1 MNSQFH
7 PRPPTPVPFSGS
19 KPKRTFSRTQAACE
33 NPHAN
38 GLINAVYL
46 NAIEICGNLGS
57 VKGLGVLFG
66 SMALAAVVAM
76 VIAMKMVLTPDMTH
90 PNPNMHVI
98 QVEDA
103 IFAFFILLV
112 ALLAAVGAAI
122 FLRRD
127 IFTYRDEPILFN
139 RRTRK
144 VHFFRRRIN
153 MMRPFSPWPVVVDTY
168 DWECMR
174 GEINGGGVLIGSVPM
189 LRYWL
194 YLAVNDKPDS
204 KRVIDRF
211 VVGIAFREQYLL
223 AALWEH
229 IRRYME
235 EDGAP
240 LQHGDSLNLSQN
252 FSHRE
257 AWAVAFPFLSKNET
271 LRKSITMNVLMF
283 IGLPFSIVLGL
294 CTWIAEVTCR
304 DPQWPQDVIDQTGG
318 AALSDEA
325 VRALIS
331 PMPVQDESQLSEDE
345 KNDRSYR
352 AKKGKP
358 WWTPERRK
366 YAVLLALIGMLIGG
380 AKLVQFGIRG
390 Y

>member
-7 PRPPTPVPFSGS
+7 PGPPVPVPYSDT
-19 KPKRTFSRTQAACE
+19 KPKRVLSRDRTACE
-33 NPHAN
+33 HPHAN

-90 PNPNMHVI
+90 PNPQMHVI

-103 IFAFFILLV
+103 IFAFFIFLV

-168 DWECMR
+168 DWDCIR
-174 GEINGGGVLIGSVPM
+174 GEVNGGVALIGSVAM
-189 LRYWL
+189 MRYWL
-194 YLAVNDKPDS
+194 YLAVSDRPNNG
-204 KRVIDRF
+204 RVIDRF
-211 VVGIAFREQYLL
+211 VVGMAFREQVLL
-223 AALWEH
+223 AAIWEH

-240 LQHGDSLNLSQN
+240 LQHGDTLNFSQN

-257 AWAVAFPFLSKNET
+257 AWAVAFPFLSKSEV
-271 LRKSITMNVLMF
+271 LRKDIMMNFLMF
-283 IGLPFSIVLGL
+283 IGLPFSIILGL

-304 DPQWPQDVIDQTGG
+304 NPQWPQDVLDQTGG
-318 AALSDEA
+318 VALSEDA
-325 VRALIS
+325 IRALIP
-331 PMPVQDESQLSEDE
+331 PMPVEVESQLTQDE
-345 KNDRSYR
+345 KDERAYR
-352 AKKGKP
+352 VKKSKP

-366 YAVLLALIGMLIGG
+366 YAALLALIGMLIGG
-380 AKLVQFGIRG
+380 AKLTQFWIRG